1 MSLFVLTFYINTP
14 IHVLINV
21 VSLFVLAFLVKFY
34 CHALHISFLQQYVF
48 NGTNKYRFKNDDF
61 MILIAL
67 KGYIFVGLTYQH

>member
-1 MSLFVLTFYINTP
+1 MLT
-14 IHVLINV
+14 
-21 VSLFVLAFLVKFY
+21 FLVKFY